1 MKSHLSRILQEKS
14 VMEGTSY
21 SGSKRKVVHEV
32 DDSDSSDSSTTS
44 NFTPKRCK
52 IVSSFFLFF
61 IFFLVNF
68 YDFSAAAEL
77 EFRKKSEWYTDI
89 SVLGFWHELFF

>member
-61 IFFLVNF
+61 IFF
-68 YDFSAAAEL
+68 S
-77 EFRKKSEWYTDI
+77 RKLLRFFVSDGTRI
-89 SVLGFWHELFF
+89 SKKK